1 MCCCYSAGGFS
12 RVVSLLFESTLS
24 DGEGG
29 GDVLRTGGP
38 FFPQDERRQ

>member
-1 MCCCYSAGGFS
+1 VGDFS
-12 RVVSLLFESTLS
+12 EVVSPLFESALS